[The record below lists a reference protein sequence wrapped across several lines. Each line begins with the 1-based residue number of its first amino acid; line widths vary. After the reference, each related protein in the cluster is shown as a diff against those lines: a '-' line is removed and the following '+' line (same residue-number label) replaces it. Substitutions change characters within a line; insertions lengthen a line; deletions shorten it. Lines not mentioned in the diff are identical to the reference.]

1 MADISILHSPPP
13 PNLTELFERM
23 VLIRTFETMMEDE
36 ARAGRLPGTFH
47 SSAGQEAVAVGAC
60 GCLRNNDLVISNHRG
75 HGHFLAKGGDVFRM
89 MAELYGR
96 EAGYSGGKGG
106 TQHMAGVECGFMGSN
121 GITGGGIPVATGLAL
136 ALKRRKSSNAV
147 LSFFGDGAANQGAFH
162 ESLNMAAIYKLP
174 VIFLCENNGWGMST
188 PAASVTAGYN
198 IARRGEAYGIL
209 YKIVDGNNVEAVYD
223 QVLAALAM
231 VRDGGS
237 PVLLECQ
244 TWRMKG
250 HSRGDQNLYRDK
262 EEERQWHER
271 DPIERLRTRMIE
283 RDPAAAPA
291 LAAIE
296 AKVRATIVECIEKC
310 RALPPARPES
320 AFEKIYAE
328 VKAPEV
334 VQPAESELKFEQKPY
349 WQAIQEAMCEAM
361 DRDERYFVFGEDVAE
376 YGGCFKVTR
385 GMFEKYGASRIVN
398 TPISEA
404 AIAGVCLGAA
414 MAGVRPIGEIM
425 FMDFIL
431 LALDQLANHAAKF
444 RYIYNGQLSA
454 PFVLRTPMGGYR
466 GYGATHSQCLDSL
479 LMKFPGLRVVTPWS
493 PRDAKGLLKTCLA
506 SDDPV
511 VFVEHKALYGT
522 VGPVPTTEEFIP
534 LGKANIVRAGKD
546 ITLCANSYMVS
557 LCIQAAEV
565 LAKDG
570 VQAEIV
576 DLRCVAPLDRE
587 TVAQSAART
596 QALVIVE
603 EGHLTCGIG
612 AELAANV
619 QEMAFGYLDSPI
631 QRVAA
636 ADVPIPSATE
646 LERAVLPSVD
656 KIVAAAKKAL
666 SFRG

>member
-1 MADISILHSPPP
+1 MSSLA
-13 PNLTELFERM
+13 LFEKM
-23 VLIRTFETMMEDE
+23 VLIRAFETMMEDE

-60 GCLRNNDLVISNHRG
+60 ASLTVEDLVVSNHRG
-75 HGHFLAKGGDVFRM
+75 HGHFLAKGGDLFGI

-106 TQHMAGVECGFMGSN
+106 TQHMAGVACGFMGSN

-136 ALKRRKSSNAV
+136 ALKRRNTQHAV
-147 LSFFGDGAANQGAFH
+147 ISFFGDGAANQGVFH
-162 ESLNMAAIYKLP
+162 ESLNMAAIWNLP
-174 VIFLCENNGWGMST
+174 IIFLCENNGWGMST
-188 PAASVTAGYN
+188 PVASVTAGAT
-198 IARRGEAYGIL
+198 IARRGEAYGML
-209 YKIVDGNNVEAVYD
+209 YKTVDGNDVEAVHD
-223 QVLAALAM
+223 QVQAALAM
-231 VRDGGS
+231 VRGGGA
-237 PVLLECQ
+237 PVLLECR

-250 HSRGDQNLYRDK
+250 HSRGDANQYRNKDD
-262 EEERQWHER
+262 EQRWRER
-271 DPIERLRTRMIE
+271 DPIERLRQKLCANHLATA
-283 RDPAAAPA
+283 DD

-296 AKVRATIVECIEKC
+296 TRIRKEIAACMEKC
-310 RALPPARPES
+310 RALPPVRAES
-320 AFEKIYAE
+320 AVERVYAGTLE
-328 VKAPEV
+328 ISSPAPSTAAP
-334 VQPAESELKFEQKPY
+334 QAFEQKPY

-361 DRDERYFVFGEDVAE
+361 DRDARYFVFGEDVAE

-385 GMFEKYGASRIVN
+385 GMFEKYGRQRIVN

-404 AIAGVCLGAA
+404 AIAGLCLGASL
-414 MAGVRPIGEIM
+414 AGVRPIGEIM

-444 RYIYNGQLSA
+444 HYIYNGQMRA

-493 PRDAKGLLKTCLA
+493 PRDAKGLLKTALECG
-506 SDDPV
+506 DPV
-511 VFVEHKALYGT
+511 IFVEHKALYGT
-522 VGPVPTTEEFIP
+522 TGPVPTTEEYIP

-546 ITLCANSYMVS
+546 ITLCANSYMVA
-557 LCIQAAEV
+557 LCLQAAEV
-565 LAKDG
+565 LARDG

-576 DLRCVAPLDRE
+576 DLRCVAPLDRQ
-587 TVAQSAART
+587 TVAESAART

-612 AELAANV
+612 AELAASV
-619 QEMAFGYLDSPI
+619 QDLAFGYLDSPI

-636 ADVPIPSATE
+636 LDVPVPSATE
-646 LERAVLPSVD
+646 LERVVLPSVD
-656 KIVAAAKKAL
+656 KIVSAAKKAL